1 MQEQFKKGEVS
12 EEQYKALKRELGRT
26 EVELAN
32 LEEAARQTDTA
43 IEELGK
49 SSKLSGEELKEATLG
64 KQLGV
69 SRTPVREALRQ
80 LDLEGLVEIAPN
92 RGAKVIGISRKD
104 VEDIYHM
111 RARLEGLAARKA
123 AEQIKE
129 EELAELEE
137 VILLSEFHVKKPE
150 SKQMVR
156 LDGRFH
162 EIMYRASGSRM
173 LEHVLTDF
181 LHYVKMA
188 RSHSVKT
195 EHRAQESVKEHKRI
209 LEAIRQRDGDL
220 AEQLANEHIQ
230 HVIENLDLH

>member
-1 MQEQFKKGEVS
+1 MQYKNKEQKYRINLEATMEYQEQS
-12 EEQYKALKRELGRT
+12 LGSQIFNRI
-26 EVELAN
+26 
-32 LEEAARQTDTA
+32 RDD
-43 IEELGK
+43 I
-49 SSKLSGEELKEATLG
+49 LSGNYTPGEELKEATLG

-123 AEQIKE
+123 AEHIKE
-129 EELAELEE
+129 EELAEMEE

>member
-1 MQEQFKKGEVS
+1 MQYKNKEQKHRINLEATMEYQEQS
-12 EEQYKALKRELGRT
+12 LGGQIFNRI
-26 EVELAN
+26 
-32 LEEAARQTDTA
+32 RDD
-43 IEELGK
+43 I
-49 SSKLSGEELKEATLG
+49 LSGNYTTGEELKEATLG

>member
-1 MQEQFKKGEVS
+1 MQYKNKEQKHRINLEATMEYQEQS
-12 EEQYKALKRELGRT
+12 LGSQIFNRI
-26 EVELAN
+26 
-32 LEEAARQTDTA
+32 RDD
-43 IEELGK
+43 I
-49 SSKLSGEELKEATLG
+49 LSGNYTTGEELKEATLG

>member
-1 MQEQFKKGEVS
+1 MEDTLEKAGGEETMS
-12 EEQYKALKRELGRT
+12 DKLKVNMNEYLPLRDVVFNTLRQAIITGEFAPGERLM
-26 EVELAN
+26 EIALAN
-32 LEEAARQTDTA
+32 
-43 IEELGK
+43 K
-49 SSKLSGEELKEATLG
+49 
-64 KQLGV
+64 LGV

>member
-1 MQEQFKKGEVS
+1 MKLDMNIDEYLPLREVVFHTLRKAIIQGELQPGERLMEVS
-12 EEQYKALKRELGRT
+12 
-26 EVELAN
+26 LAN
-32 LEEAARQTDTA
+32 
-43 IEELGK
+43 K
-49 SSKLSGEELKEATLG
+49 
-64 KQLGV
+64 LGV

-181 LHYVKMA
+181 LNYV
-188 RSHSVKT
+188 
-195 EHRAQESVKEHKRI
+195 
-209 LEAIRQRDGDL
+209 
-220 AEQLANEHIQ
+220 
-230 HVIENLDLH
+230 

>member
-1 MQEQFKKGEVS
+1 MEYQEQS
-12 EEQYKALKRELGRT
+12 LGGQIFNRI
-26 EVELAN
+26 
-32 LEEAARQTDTA
+32 RDD
-43 IEELGK
+43 I
-49 SSKLSGEELKEATLG
+49 LSGNYTPGEELKEAPLG

-173 LEHVLTDF
+173 LEHVLPDF

-230 HVIENLDLH
+230 HVIENLDQH

>member
-1 MQEQFKKGEVS
+1 MS
-12 EEQYKALKRELGRT
+12 EDGHSLSARVFHTLRE
-26 EVELAN
+26 E
-32 LEEAARQTDTA
+32 
-43 IEELGK
+43 I
-49 SSKLSGEELKEATLG
+49 LSGKYQKDEELKEKTIG
-64 KQLGV
+64 EELGV

-220 AEQLANEHIQ
+220 AEQLAHQHMINAYENMVKNGLNEAYAQ
-230 HVIENLDLH
+230 QAESQE

>member
-1 MQEQFKKGEVS
+1 MQYKNKEQKHRINLEATMEYQEQS
-12 EEQYKALKRELGRT
+12 LGGQIFNRI
-26 EVELAN
+26 
-32 LEEAARQTDTA
+32 RDD
-43 IEELGK
+43 I
-49 SSKLSGEELKEATLG
+49 LSGNYTPGEELKEATLG

-173 LEHVLTDF
+173 IEHVLTDF

-209 LEAIRQRDGDL
+209 LEAIRRRDGDL

>member
-1 MQEQFKKGEVS
+1 MEYQEQS
-12 EEQYKALKRELGRT
+12 LGGQIFNRI
-26 EVELAN
+26 
-32 LEEAARQTDTA
+32 RDD
-43 IEELGK
+43 I
-49 SSKLSGEELKEATLG
+49 LSGNYTPGEELKEATLG

-162 EIMYRASGSRM
+162 EIIPGIGKPDARTRADRFSSLCENGALPFRKNR
-173 LEHVLTDF
+173 TPC
-181 LHYVKMA
+181 A
-188 RSHSVKT
+188 G
-195 EHRAQESVKEHKRI
+195 
-209 LEAIRQRDGDL
+209 IRERT
-220 AEQLANEHIQ
+220 
-230 HVIENLDLH
+230 

>member
-1 MQEQFKKGEVS
+1 MQYKNKEQKYRINLEATMEYQEQS
-12 EEQYKALKRELGRT
+12 LGSQIFNRI
-26 EVELAN
+26 
-32 LEEAARQTDTA
+32 RDD
-43 IEELGK
+43 I
-49 SSKLSGEELKEATLG
+49 LSGNYTPGEELKEATLG

>member
-1 MQEQFKKGEVS
+1 MEYQEQS
-12 EEQYKALKRELGRT
+12 LGGQIFNRIR
-26 EVELAN
+26 N
-32 LEEAARQTDTA
+32 D
-43 IEELGK
+43 I
-49 SSKLSGEELKEATLG
+49 LSGNYAPGEELKEATLG

-123 AEQIKE
+123 AENIKE
-129 EELAELEE
+129 EELAETEKMIWDLYRAG
-137 VILLSEFHVKKPE
+137 VDALIV
-150 SKQMVR
+150 QDMGITR
-156 LDGRFH
+156 LN
-162 EIMYRASGSRM
+162 RASGSRM

>member
-1 MQEQFKKGEVS
+1 MGILATYRKGTSFQMTGSFAEYFFRS
-12 EEQYKALKRELGRT
+12 G
-26 EVELAN
+26 VEDRDLDID
-32 LEEAARQTDTA
+32 LRHFH
-43 IEELGK
+43 I
-49 SSKLSGEELKEATLG
+49 SHHPGEELKEATLG

>member
-1 MQEQFKKGEVS
+1 MQYKNKEQKHRINLEATMEYQEQSLGGQIFNRIRDDILS
-12 EEQYKALKRELGRT
+12 ENYT
-26 EVELAN
+26 P
-32 LEEAARQTDTA
+32 
-43 IEELGK
+43 
-49 SSKLSGEELKEATLG
+49 GEELKEATLG

>member
-1 MQEQFKKGEVS
+1 MQYKNKEQKHRINLEATMEYQEQS
-12 EEQYKALKRELGRT
+12 LGSQIFNRI
-26 EVELAN
+26 
-32 LEEAARQTDTA
+32 RDD
-43 IEELGK
+43 I
-49 SSKLSGEELKEATLG
+49 LSGNYTPGEELKEATLG

>member
-1 MQEQFKKGEVS
+1 M
-12 EEQYKALKRELGRT
+12 
-26 EVELAN
+26 
-32 LEEAARQTDTA
+32 
-43 IEELGK
+43 
-49 SSKLSGEELKEATLG
+49 
-64 KQLGV
+64 
-69 SRTPVREALRQ
+69 
-80 LDLEGLVEIAPN
+80 
-92 RGAKVIGISRKD
+92 
-104 VEDIYHM
+104 EDIYHM

-173 LEHVLTDF
+173 LEHVLT
-181 LHYVKMA
+181 
-188 RSHSVKT
+188 VKT

>member
-1 MQEQFKKGEVS
+1 MEYPEQS
-12 EEQYKALKRELGRT
+12 LGSQIFNKIR
-26 EVELAN
+26 N
-32 LEEAARQTDTA
+32 D
-43 IEELGK
+43 I
-49 SSKLSGEELKEATLG
+49 LSGNFAPGEELKEATLG

-80 LDLEGLVEIAPN
+80 LELEGLVQIAPN
-92 RGAKVIGISRKD
+92 RGAKVIGISRQD
-104 VEDIYHM
+104 VEDIYLM

-123 AEQIKE
+123 ARQIKE
-129 EELAELEE
+129 EDLAELEE

-173 LEHVLTDF
+173 LDHVLTDF
-181 LHYVKMA
+181 HHYVKMA
-188 RSHSVKT
+188 RSNSVKSK
-195 EHRAQESVKEHKRI
+195 HRAEESVKEHKKI
-209 LEAIRQRDGDL
+209 LEAIKERNEDL

-230 HVIENLDLH
+230 HVIENLKQENEI

>member
-1 MQEQFKKGEVS
+1 MEYQEQSLGGQLFK
-12 EEQYKALKRELGRT
+12 RIR
-26 EVELAN
+26 
-32 LEEAARQTDTA
+32 DD
-43 IEELGK
+43 I
-49 SSKLSGEELKEATLG
+49 LSGNYTPGEELKEATLG

-156 LDGRFH
+156 LDG
-162 EIMYRASGSRM
+162 
-173 LEHVLTDF
+173 
-181 LHYVKMA
+181 
-188 RSHSVKT
+188 
-195 EHRAQESVKEHKRI
+195 
-209 LEAIRQRDGDL
+209 
-220 AEQLANEHIQ
+220 
-230 HVIENLDLH
+230 

>member
-1 MQEQFKKGEVS
+1 MQYKNKEQKHRINLEATMEYQEQS
-12 EEQYKALKRELGRT
+12 LGSQIFNRIRDDIISGNYT
-26 EVELAN
+26 
-32 LEEAARQTDTA
+32 T
-43 IEELGK
+43 
-49 SSKLSGEELKEATLG
+49 GEELKEATLG

>member
-1 MQEQFKKGEVS
+1 MEYQEQS
-12 EEQYKALKRELGRT
+12 LGSQIFNRI
-26 EVELAN
+26 
-32 LEEAARQTDTA
+32 RDD
-43 IEELGK
+43 I
-49 SSKLSGEELKEATLG
+49 LSGNYTPGEELKEATLG

-137 VILLSEFHVKKPE
+137 VILLS
-150 SKQMVR
+150 
-156 LDGRFH
+156 
-162 EIMYRASGSRM
+162 
-173 LEHVLTDF
+173 
-181 LHYVKMA
+181 
-188 RSHSVKT
+188 
-195 EHRAQESVKEHKRI
+195 
-209 LEAIRQRDGDL
+209 
-220 AEQLANEHIQ
+220 
-230 HVIENLDLH
+230 

>member
-1 MQEQFKKGEVS
+1 MEYQEQS
-12 EEQYKALKRELGRT
+12 LGGQIFNRI
-26 EVELAN
+26 
-32 LEEAARQTDTA
+32 RDD
-43 IEELGK
+43 I
-49 SSKLSGEELKEATLG
+49 LSGNYTPGEELKEATLG

-220 AEQLANEHIQ
+220 AEQLAHQHMINAYDNMVKNGLNEAYAQ
-230 HVIENLDLH
+230 QDKPQE